1 MMEKDNMKEQSAKSG
16 PENEAVEKLSAAD
29 IVSYGLGG
37 AAATMPSQYKNTFTM
52 NFLTDVVGLNI
63 SVVGSLTMLLTIWD
77 AINDPI
83 IGGIADRTNTKRWG
97 KYRPHMIMGCIM
109 WAIVMML
116 LFFVPNISSGGK
128 LVYYTL
134 ALIFYSVFYTQFTVS
149 WQALNSV
156 MSTDVNQRN
165 VLLTSRQM
173 AGFISEALVGAC
185 TMPIV
190 NHFSDERVGFMAATL
205 LVSVTCIVTGLIAA
219 NGAKKKDYYNS
230 IKTPEKIHFGGQLNV
245 VFRNKAVICCA
256 FLLGVVTLSNAIN
269 SAITLY
275 YLKYVVKNVGVL
287 SAQSILSMLRSLI
300 FIPMMPF
307 VLKKLGKNRTVELGM
322 LLSLFTGIGLLILRE
337 SATPMEV
344 IVMSF
349 VSGAGFTIANV
360 ACLAMIPDCTD
371 YTELKFGSCQA
382 GFINAVITFMKK
394 FFSSFST
401 LIVGGLMGLAG
412 YAANA
417 EITPEI
423 INTIVNIKIA
433 TPFVLLIVA
442 VIILKIY
449 PITPAYGREMR
460 AQLKEMRAN
469 NK

>member
-1 MMEKDNMKEQSAKSG
+1 MNTEKKAAVQG
-16 PENEAVEKLSAAD
+16 EAAEKLSAGD
-29 IVSYGLGG
+29 IVSYGVGG

-52 NFLTDVVGLNI
+52 NFLTDVAGLNI
-63 SVVGSLTMLLTIWD
+63 GVVGTLTMLLTIWD
-77 AINDPI
+77 AINDPL
-83 IGGIADRTNTKRWG
+83 IGGLTDRTNTKRWG

-109 WAIVMML
+109 WAIIMMV
-116 LFFVPNISSGGK
+116 LFFVPHISMTGK
-128 LVYYTL
+128 LVYYTV

-165 VLLTSRQM
+165 ILLTSRQM
-173 AGFISEALVGAC
+173 AGFISGALVGVC

-190 NHFSDERVGFMAATL
+190 NCFSSEKTGFLVSTL
-205 LVSVTCIVTGLIAA
+205 LVSAICIITGLISA
-219 NGAKKKDYYNS
+219 NGAKKKDFYNS
-230 IKTPEKIHFGGQLNV
+230 IKTPEKIHFRGQLNI
-245 VFRNKAVICCA
+245 VFKNRAVICCA
-256 FLLGVVTLSNAIN
+256 FLLGVIFLSNAVN
-269 SAITLY
+269 SAISLY

-287 SAQSILSMLRSLI
+287 SAQAMLSMVGSILI
-300 FIPMMPF
+300 IPMMP
-307 VLKKLGKNRTVELGM
+307 VILKKLGKISTVKLGM
-322 LLSLFTGIGLLILRE
+322 LLNVFTGLCLFFLRENATPIQVVLFT
-337 SATPMEV
+337 
-344 IVMSF
+344 F
-349 VSGAGFTIANV
+349 VSGIGFTLANV

-412 YAANA
+412 YAADK
-417 EITPEI
+417 EITPHI
-423 INTIVNIKIA
+423 IDTIVNIKIA

-442 VIILKIY
+442 LIILKIY

-460 AQLKEMRAN
+460 EKLKESRAA
-469 NK
+469 K

>member
-1 MMEKDNMKEQSAKSG
+1 MDKDKKNDLQ
-16 PENEAVEKLSAAD
+16 NETVEKLSAGD

-52 NFLTDVVGLNI
+52 NFLTDVAGLNI
-63 SVVGSLTMLLTIWD
+63 SVVGTLTMLLTIWD
-77 AINDPI
+77 AINDPL
-83 IGGIADRTNTKRWG
+83 IGRVADRTNTKKWG

-109 WAIVMML
+109 WAVVML
-116 LFFVPNISSGGK
+116 LLFYVPNFSNGGK

-173 AGFISEALVGAC
+173 AGFISGALVGAC

-190 NHFSDERVGFMAATL
+190 SRFSDERTGFLASTL
-205 LVSVTCIVTGLIAA
+205 LVSVVCVITGLISA

-230 IKTPEKIHFGGQLNV
+230 IKTPEKINFSGQLNV
-245 VFRNKAVICCA
+245 VIKNKAVICCA
-256 FLLGVVTLSNAIN
+256 LLLGIVTLSNAIN
-269 SAITLY
+269 SAISLY
-275 YLKYVVKNVGVL
+275 YLKYVVKNIGVL
-287 SAQSILSMLRSLI
+287 SAQSILSMARSII
-300 FIPMMPF
+300 FIPMMPMI
-307 VLKKLGKNRTVELGM
+307 LKKLGKIKTLKSGM
-322 LLSLFTGIGLLILRE
+322 LLNVFTGVCLLFLRE
-337 SATPMEV
+337 SATPLEV
-344 IVMSF
+344 IAMTF
-349 VSGAGFTIANV
+349 VSDAGFTIANV
-360 ACLAMIPDCTD
+360 ACLSMIPDCTD

-382 GFINAVITFMKK
+382 GFINAIITFMKK

-417 EITPEI
+417 EITPGI

-433 TPFVLLIVA
+433 TPFVLLVVA
-442 VIILKIY
+442 VVILRIY

-460 AQLKEMRAN
+460 AKLKEIRAKN
-469 NK
+469 

>member
-1 MMEKDNMKEQSAKSG
+1 MENLKKSAA
-16 PENEAVEKLSAAD
+16 PEEAVEKLSAGD

-52 NFLTDVVGLNI
+52 NFLTDVAGLNI
-63 SVVGSLTMLLTIWD
+63 GVVGTLTMLLTIWD

-83 IGGIADRTNTKRWG
+83 IGGLTDRTNTKRWG

-109 WAIVMML
+109 WAVIMMV
-116 LFFVPNISSGGK
+116 LFFVPDISTTGK
-128 LVYYTL
+128 LIYYTV
-134 ALIFYSVFYTQFTVS
+134 ALILYSVFYTQFTVS

-165 VLLTSRQM
+165 ILLTSRQM
-173 AGFISEALVGAC
+173 AGFISGALVGIC

-190 NHFSDERVGFMAATL
+190 SRFSNEKTGFLVSTL
-205 LVSVTCIVTGLIAA
+205 LVSMICIITGLISA

-230 IKTPEKIHFGGQLNV
+230 IKTPEKIHFLGQLNIV
-245 VFRNKAVICCA
+245 IKNRAVICCA
-256 FLLGVVTLSNAIN
+256 FLLGVIFLSNAVN
-269 SAITLY
+269 SAISLY

-287 SAQSILSMLRSLI
+287 SAQALLSMIGSI
-300 FIPMMPF
+300 IIIPTMPAL
-307 VLKKLGKNRTVELGM
+307 LKKLGKIRSVKLGM
-322 LLSLFTGIGLLILRE
+322 LLNVFTGLCLFFLRE
-337 SATPMEV
+337 SATPLEV
-344 IVMSF
+344 ILFTF
-349 VSGAGFTIANV
+349 VSGLGFTIANV

-412 YAANA
+412 YAADK
-417 EITPEI
+417 EITPLI
-423 INTIVNIKIA
+423 VNTIINIKII
-433 TPFVLLIVA
+433 TPFVLLAVA
-442 VIILKIY
+442 LVILKLY

-460 AQLKEMRAN
+460 AKLKEIRG
-469 NK
+469 KQ

>member
-1 MMEKDNMKEQSAKSG
+1 M
-16 PENEAVEKLSAAD
+16 
-29 IVSYGLGG
+29 
-37 AAATMPSQYKNTFTM
+37 
-52 NFLTDVVGLNI
+52 
-63 SVVGSLTMLLTIWD
+63 
-77 AINDPI
+77 
-83 IGGIADRTNTKRWG
+83 
-97 KYRPHMIMGCIM
+97 
-109 WAIVMML
+109 
-116 LFFVPNISSGGK
+116 
-128 LVYYTL
+128 VYYTL
-134 ALIFYSVFYTQFTVS
+134 ALVFYSVFYTQFTVS

-165 VLLTSRQM
+165 VLLTSRQL
-173 AGFISEALVGAC
+173 AGFISGSLVGAC

-190 NHFSDERVGFMAATL
+190 SRFSDERAGFMASTL
-205 LVSVTCIVTGLIAA
+205 LVSVICIVTGLIAA

-230 IKTPEKIHFGGQLNV
+230 IKTPEKIHFRGQMNV
-245 VFRNKAVICCA
+245 VFKNKAVICCA

-269 SAITLY
+269 SAISLY

-300 FIPMMPF
+300 FIPMMPLI
-307 VLKKLGKNRTVELGM
+307 LKKLGKIRTVEFGM
-322 LLSLFTGIGLLILRE
+322 LLNICTGICLFFLRE
-337 SATPMEV
+337 SATPVEV
-344 IVMSF
+344 IAMAF

-360 ACLAMIPDCTD
+360 ACLSMIPDCTD

-382 GFINAVITFMKK
+382 GFINAIITFMKK

-412 YAANA
+412 YAANK

-433 TPFVLLIVA
+433 TPFVLLIAA

-460 AQLKEMRAN
+460 AQLKEIRTK